1 MSDTIPR
8 LYVSRDRLKDC
19 KLLLPSTYTHH
30 FYLDSLAPFG
40 ITEHRQIQYV
50 DKARVKLDRVFCPA
64 HVGPSFCNVKDEV
77 LQEIR
82 QIYYDYF
89 GLAKSKP
96 TRRIY
101 VSRAKV
107 ARRFVKNDTEV
118 VELLEKYGFEI
129 VHFQEMSFLEQLK
142 MASETEI
149 MIGLTGSG
157 LNNMMFMPSGAK
169 VLEFK
174 MKNDF
179 TNLHY
184 FGFASGLQLPY
195 YYLLCETVGDVRF
208 EADFV
213 VNICDLNAC
222 LKSMLT

>member
-1 MSDTIPR
+1 
-8 LYVSRDRLKDC
+8 
-19 KLLLPSTYTHH
+19 
-30 FYLDSLAPFG
+30 
-40 ITEHRQIQYV
+40 
-50 DKARVKLDRVFCPA
+50 
-64 HVGPSFCNVKDEV
+64 
-77 LQEIR
+77 
-82 QIYYDYF
+82 
-89 GLAKSKP
+89 
-96 TRRIY
+96 
-101 VSRAKV
+101 
-107 ARRFVKNDTEV
+107 
-118 VELLEKYGFEI
+118 
-129 VHFQEMSFLEQLK
+129 

-157 LNNMMFMPSGAK
+157 LNNMMFMQSGAK

-213 VNICDLNAC
+213 VNICDLSAC
-222 LKSMLT
+222 LESMLT